1 MLRAMWKSLTN
12 HIQDFHEGHSELY
25 PKGAHGHLDEYD
37 RDKEWLQPCEI
48 YKPIKVYKTTVLTR
62 FFFHFMVANVVSL
75 YICFS
80 ASKVCEKLTIILLS
94 KSLLKDIRWYHLSPD
109 FFSGDTSQS

>member
-1 MLRAMWKSLTN
+1 MWKSLTN

-37 RDKEWLQPCEI
+37 RDKEWLQPCKI
-48 YKPIKVYKTTVLTR
+48 YKPIKVYKTTVLTS

-109 FFSGDTSQS
+109 FFSGGTSQS